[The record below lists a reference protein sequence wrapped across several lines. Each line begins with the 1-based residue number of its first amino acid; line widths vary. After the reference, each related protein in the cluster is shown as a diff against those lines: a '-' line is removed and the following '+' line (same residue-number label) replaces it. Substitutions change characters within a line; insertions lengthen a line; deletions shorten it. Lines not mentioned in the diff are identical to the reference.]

1 MIAVECDPHVLWV
14 VVMSG
19 LSFIKRRRL
28 NRLRDST
35 QPILPEEAHLSL
47 GTIFIF
53 LHILTMFIAVALTVG
68 SEQLLRRVAA
78 TENVAAI
85 RMTFGVAA

>member
-1 MIAVECDPHVLWV
+1 
-14 VVMSG
+14 MSW
-19 LSFIKRRRL
+19 
-28 NRLRDST
+28 D
-35 QPILPEEAHLSL
+35 
-47 GTIFIF
+47 TIFIF

-85 RMTFGVAA
+85 RTTFGAAVPLRRAIPMTTGSGSCWASSPRFWAVSICSRRGC

>member
-1 MIAVECDPHVLWV
+1 M
-14 VVMSG
+14 
-19 LSFIKRRRL
+19 
-28 NRLRDST
+28 
-35 QPILPEEAHLSL
+35 SL

-78 TENVAAI
+78 TEKVAAI
-85 RMTFGVAA
+85 RTTFGV